1 MGTLTQKEHGFLSS
15 TRFTVRQCHCRG
27 DNQGPDPRRQRTYKK
42 NVTEKTQRPSRL
54 VLPASVFPSPFRLNL
69 SHLVPLEMAE
79 HFRSPRRWE
88 ITLQNLKTCERVV
101 FLFRNTSKHLLFSCH
116 YLNNNLTE
124 KDVEEEYC
132 CRFTYNPATSKG
144 IRKHKP
150 LRESNDIPN
159 CVYTTPHRTST
170 RARSSPF

>member
-1 MGTLTQKEHGFLSS
+1 MGTTRDLTHAVNVLI
-15 TRFTVRQCHCRG
+15 
-27 DNQGPDPRRQRTYKK
+27 KK
-42 NVTEKTQRPSRL
+42 NVTEKTQRRSRL
-54 VLPASVFPSPFRLNL
+54 FLPASVFPSPFRLNL
-69 SHLVPLEMAE
+69 SHLVPLKTAE

-88 ITLQNLKTCERVV
+88 TTLQNLKTCERDV
-101 FLFRNTSKHLLFSCH
+101 FFFRNTSKHLLFSCH

-150 LRESNDIPN
+150 LRGVKRHPKVCIHH
-159 CVYTTPHRTST
+159 TTPYINQSALFALLIIHH
-170 RARSSPF
+170 PFDLMV